1 MHPCPDAFAAA
12 GAGWTVDVV
21 NVGAVL
27 ALTTVI
33 MVVLIAQS
41 RVLFAMGRDGLLPS
55 TLGRVSSS
63 FSAPGAAAALA
74 GCAAA
79 VLSMWSGLVDLEQL
93 LVIGALSSFLIC
105 SIAVIVLRRTRPDL
119 DRGYRAPLVPLLPA
133 LSTLATA
140 WLMLNLTVQTWRNF
154 AIWMAAGMLFYLVY
168 GRQNSVV
175 AQQLHPHRANHHHH
189 HE

>member
-1 MHPCPDAFAAA
+1 MHPVSDALAAA

-55 TLGRVSSS
+55 P
-63 FSAPGAAAALA
+63 SAGSPRRSRRRARRPRLA

-79 VLSMWSGLVDLEQL
+79 VLSLWSGLVDLEQL
-93 LVIGALSSFLIC
+93 LVIGALSSFLVC

-119 DRGYRAPLVPLLPA
+119 DRGFRAPLVPLLPA